1 MYNKFNVIMVREE
14 STNVSC
20 NNSYAVAVSQRV
32 GEIVDRR
39 KSDMAA
45 VAENRVA
52 RVGICGLYPMG
63 GRAGARVQLPGS
75 GYCGSGWDLGGI
87 AARSVGSVQAL
98 SHGGGRAHRMWEMNI
113 GIV

>member
-1 MYNKFNVIMVREE
+1 MTPSAKIGYGC
-14 STNVSC
+14 SC
-20 NNSYAVAVSQRV
+20 
-32 GEIVDRR
+32 R
-39 KSDMAA
+39 KSGCPGWDL
-45 VAENRVA
+45 RL
-52 RVGICGLYPMG
+52 ISHG

>member
-63 GRAGARVQLPGS
+63 VGLALGFSCLAQVTVGPGGTWVELRLGRWGVCS
-75 GYCGSGWDLGGI
+75 
-87 AARSVGSVQAL
+87 RSVTVGVV
-98 SHGGGRAHRMWEMNI
+98 HTGCGR
-113 GIV
+113 